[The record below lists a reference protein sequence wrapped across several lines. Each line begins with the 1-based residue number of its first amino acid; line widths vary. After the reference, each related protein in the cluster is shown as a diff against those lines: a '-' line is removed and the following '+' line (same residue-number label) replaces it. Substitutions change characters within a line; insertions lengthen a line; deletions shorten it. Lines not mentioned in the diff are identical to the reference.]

1 MQCLHHRTQS
11 SFGPGITYCVL
22 QKSAV
27 LKYLH
32 AGEMDSNLQVGVH
45 GYPTW
50 RSTCSVL
57 QRILKS
63 NT

>member
-1 MQCLHHRTQS
+1 MQCLHHCTQS

-22 QKSAV
+22 QNSAV
-27 LKYLH
+27 LKQLH
-32 AGEMDSNLQVGVH
+32 AGERDSNLRVGVH

-50 RSTCSVL
+50 RSTFSVL
-57 QRILKS
+57 QSILNS